1 MSATT
6 EVQEYQSSL
15 LRVFRYRRY
24 ASGWLV
30 AVFIAWTF
38 GVVVQAA
45 IWWFPF
51 EDPGAFTNMLILL
64 GVSAPFAV
72 YCVYIVM
79 VNNTAILLIDDT
91 GITYRDRYVKVRLD
105 WSEIKELTPRWIRT
119 DDGNGIYFKLG
130 LRAVE
135 NWEEL
140 QGLVIQRA
148 GLTDIRK
155 GKLLFGGE
163 GILLARRPQHES

>member
-1 MSATT
+1 MNTAT
-6 EVQEYQSSL
+6 ELQGRQRPY

-30 AVFIAWTF
+30 AVFFAWTF

-51 EDPGAFTNMLILL
+51 EDPSAFTNMLILL
-64 GVSAPFAV
+64 GVSVPFAV

-79 VNNTAILLIDDT
+79 VNNTAVLLIDNN

-105 WSEIKELTPRWIRT
+105 WSEISELTPRWIRS
-119 DDGNGIYFKLG
+119 DDGTGIYFELG
-130 LRAVE
+130 LRAIE

-163 GILLARRPQHES
+163 GIMLARRPQHES